1 MSRNACK
8 VLLKVRADANQIV
21 IQTPWR
27 NGSASDSRSEGSE
40 FESLWPQLC
49 CVCVATCRHDDACV
63 AHSSYGMRTT
73 DTAGSR
79 HLELWPASCANPLF
93 LTSLAQVADPK
104 KCNPPPAQAGSH
116 QWSRRGVVASAEA
129 TATTSCWASS
139 EGVLMRTT
147 IVE

>member
-79 HLELWPASCANPLF
+79 HLELWPASCGTMKVCQSSLF

-104 KCNPPPAQAGSH
+104 MCCNLPPAQAGSH
-116 QWSRRGVVASAEA
+116 QWSKRGVVAAA
-129 TATTSCWASS
+129 N
-139 EGVLMRTT
+139 
-147 IVE
+147 